1 MERCENGV
9 LMQRQST
16 EPLSHLRDEEDE
28 EVEEEEEWNQRH

>member
-1 MERCENGV
+1 MERCENGF